1 MLLFLLLAITTRAPA
16 ADAPPTLQDPQF
28 AKAAVLVTLADRLAT
43 DCARQRGHTA
53 EERAR
58 LADWEA
64 RNGLARV
71 RSHLATLAAEP
82 PMQVLHRNLLSSVD
96 GQMTAISNDR
106 CTAAL
111 ALTRVPD
118 AQLAQ
123 TMPGM
128 LARLP
133 DPPDLAMRE
142 DPAPAKPGPTA
153 NVGAS
158 TPASQAALAALQ
170 RDIDSFGF
178 DSRAAM
184 GIGGFL
190 TMKTFPIVLF
200 RDGTALLDIEALGQ
214 PAQLAAHRR
223 ANPDDWS
230 RWRRSGAELQLER
243 RGRNGATWEK
253 LYFQTTYPR
262 LPAGFRL
269 EGRFRSLSGVGNI
282 AAGGTD
288 SVVAYQEYTFAGDG
302 RVLRGGGAGSSATAG
317 DFSVATASAAP
328 SRRGRYRID
337 GLVLAIDWD
346 DGSRE
351 SRLIVADP
359 KDPKTAIWLDGTG
372 YVQR

>member
-1 MLLFLLLAITTRAPA
+1 MLLAGATHAPA
-16 ADAPPTLQDPQF
+16 ADAPPTLQDMQF
-28 AKAAVLVTLADRLAT
+28 AKAAVLVTLADRLAA
-43 DCARQRGHTA
+43 DCARQRGHSD
-53 EERAR
+53 EERTR
-58 LADWEA
+58 VADWET
-64 RNGLARV
+64 RNSLARV
-71 RSHLATLAAEP
+71 RSHLAQLAAEP
-82 PMQVLHRNLLSSVD
+82 SMQALHRSLMRGVD
-96 GQMTAISNDR
+96 GQMSTLPLDR
-106 CTAAL
+106 CAAAL

-123 TMPGM
+123 TMPQM

-133 DPPDLAMRE
+133 EAAELDM
-142 DPAPAKPGPTA
+142 PARATPGPVTNA
-153 NVGAS
+153 AAPTNSNSPG
-158 TPASQAALAALQ
+158 SQATLAALQ

-200 RDGTALLDIEALGQ
+200 RDGNVLLDIEALGK
-214 PAQLAAHRR
+214 PAELAAHRR
-223 ANPDDWS
+223 GNPDDWS
-230 RWRRSGAELQLER
+230 RWRRAGSELQLER
-243 RGRNGATWEK
+243 RRRDGTTWEK

-262 LPAGFRL
+262 LPEGFRL
-269 EGRFRSLSGVGNI
+269 EGRFRSLSGVGNL

-288 SVVAYQEYTFAGDG
+288 SVAAYQEYTFARDG

-317 DFSVATASAAP
+317 DFSVATANAAP

-337 GLVLAIDWD
+337 GLLLAIDWD

-351 SRLIVADP
+351 NRLIVADP
-359 KDPKTAIWLDGTG
+359 KDAKTAIWLDGSG